1 MEIPQV
7 KYRDIK
13 PDEDLYEVMGMG
25 SSKKDARA
33 RLWTTRINTIFELIF
48 LVYPKGT

>member
-1 MEIPQV
+1 M

-25 SSKKDARA
+25 SSKKDASA
-33 RLWTTRINTIFELIF
+33 FERQGSILF
-48 LVYPKGT
+48 LSLFF

>member
-25 SSKKDARA
+25 SSKKDALA
-33 RLWTTRINTIFELIF
+33 PLNDKDQYYFWAYFFSI
-48 LVYPKGT
+48 P

>member
-1 MEIPQV
+1 M

-25 SSKKDARA
+25 SSEKDALA
-33 RLWTTRINTIFELIF
+33 PLNDKDQYYF
-48 LVYPKGT
+48 